1 MPSSGNANAS
11 ETTARDQPNGKH
23 KQTHKQTLHIF
34 RRDFRL
40 VDNTALITACRQSE
54 TVIPVFIFTYKQLR
68 DNKLKS
74 NNCVQF
80 MIESL
85 EDLAKQ
91 LHEQGSRLRFYYG
104 DEFQI
109 IRSLLTKNPD
119 IKCISFNRDFT
130 RYATERDT
138 AITKLATELGRQVL
152 VTEDITLHPI
162 GDIRTTTGKVYSK
175 YTPFMRACLA
185 KPVRQPDTFRAF
197 SSHLMST
204 RSTIQ
209 GPSEFAANQIHEF
222 YGGKPNP
229 HLPEHGGRQEG
240 LKILKELSAKHEWR
254 DYDTN
259 RDQLTYQTTHLS
271 PFNKFG
277 CVSVREV
284 YWAMRA
290 GVGKDSQLV
299 HQMAWRDF
307 FYNLSA
313 ANPHIY
319 SGPMNLAWEDIPWET
334 DPAGWHAWTTGRT
347 GFPVVDACMREINT
361 TGYMHNRGR
370 LIVSNFLSRLLH
382 IDWRRGEHYFAQQLY
397 DYDPAQNS
405 FGWQINACV
414 SGTESR
420 PLNQTILNP
429 WIQSAK
435 YDPKAEYIKRWIPEL
450 KDVPAAHLHHWDRFA
465 ADHIAA
471 GLKYPAPI
479 LDYTTEK
486 ARNLVIYKKG
496 YKSAK

>member
-1 MPSSGNANAS
+1 MPLKTVS
-11 ETTARDQPNGKH
+11 TARAPPNDIP
-23 KQTHKQTLHIF
+23 KQKYKQTLHIF

-40 VDNTALITACRQSE
+40 VDNTALIAACKQSKS
-54 TVIPVFIFTYKQLR
+54 VIPVFIFTYKQLR

-91 LHEQGSRLRFYYG
+91 LSDMGSRLRFYYG
-104 DEFQI
+104 DEMQI

-119 IKCISFNRDFT
+119 IQCISFNRDFT
-130 RYATERDT
+130 RYSIDRDSE
-138 AITKLATELGRQVL
+138 IIKLATELGRQTL
-152 VTEDITLHPI
+152 VTDDITLHPI
-162 GDIRTTTGKVYSK
+162 GEIRTTTGKVYTK
-175 YTPFMRACLA
+175 YTPFMRQCLA
-185 KPVRQPDTFRAF
+185 KDIREPDGFREF
-197 SSHLMST
+197 DSHLLSS
-204 RSTIQ
+204 RSKLA
-209 GPSEFAANQIHEF
+209 GPSEFSAARLDEF

-229 HLPEHGGRQEG
+229 HLPEHGGRQSG
-240 LKILKELSAKHEWR
+240 LKILAEITRKHEWR
-254 DYDTN
+254 DYN
-259 RDQLTYQTTHLS
+259 SMRDQLTYQTTHLS

-277 CVSVREV
+277 CVSIREV
-284 YWAMRA
+284 YWAIRRSL
-290 GVGKDSQLV
+290 GPSNELLRQL
-299 HQMAWRDF
+299 AWREF

-319 SGPMNLAWEDIPWET
+319 SGPMNRAWADIDWET
-334 DPAGWHAWTTGRT
+334 DPAGWRAWTTGRT
-347 GFPVVDACMREINT
+347 GFPIVDACMQELNT

-382 IDWRRGEHYFAQQLY
+382 IDWRRGEHYFAQLLY

-435 YDPKAEYIKRWIPEL
+435 YDHNAEYIKRWLPEL
-450 KDVPAAHLHHWDRFA
+450 KDVPAAHLHNWAKFA
-465 ADHIAA
+465 PDHITA

-486 ARNLVIYKKG
+486 ARNLAIYRRSL
-496 YKSAK
+496 KS

>member
-1 MPSSGNANAS
+1 MTEENNIQLK
-11 ETTARDQPNGKH
+11 T
-23 KQTHKQTLHIF
+23 KQKKTLHIF

-40 VDNTALITACRQSE
+40 TDNTSLITACKLSDM
-54 TVIPVFIFTYKQLR
+54 VIPVFIFTYKQLR
-68 DNKLKS
+68 DNPLKS
-74 NNCVQF
+74 DNCVQF

-85 EDLAKQ
+85 KDLDGQ
-91 LHEQGSRLRFYYG
+91 LTEMGSRLRYYYG
-104 DEFQI
+104 DEMKI
-109 IRSLLTKNPD
+109 IRTLLTSDPD
-119 IKCISFNRDFT
+119 ITCVSFNRDFT
-130 RYATERDT
+130 RYAMARDKEI
-138 AITKLATELGRQVL
+138 AEIATDLGREVL
-152 VTEDITLHPI
+152 ISEDITLHPI
-162 GDIRTTTGKVYSK
+162 GDIRTTTGKVYTK

-185 KPVRQPDTFRAF
+185 KHIREPDRF
-197 SSHLMST
+197 SGFKGRLLSGGAKVA
-204 RSTIQ
+204 
-209 GPSEFAANQIHEF
+209 GPKEYPPSKLDGF
-222 YGGKPNP
+222 YKHNDQ
-229 HLPEHGGRQEG
+229 LPEQGGRTVG
-240 LKILKELSAKHEWR
+240 LRILAEISRKHMWR
-254 DYDTN
+254 DYNTM

-277 CVSVREV
+277 CVSIREV
-284 YWAMRA
+284 FWTIRRNL
-290 GVGKDSQLV
+290 GPSNELLRQL
-299 HQMAWRDF
+299 AWRDF

-319 SGPMNLAWEDIPWET
+319 SGPMNRAWSDIEWET
-334 DPAGWHAWTTGRT
+334 DAAGWSAWVRGRT
-347 GFPVVDACMREINT
+347 GFPVVDACMQEINT

-382 IDWRRGEHYFAQQLY
+382 IDWRRGEHYFAQHLY

-405 FGWQINACV
+405 FGWQINATV

-435 YDPKAEYIKRWIPEL
+435 YDPDAEYIKKWLPEL
-450 KDVPAAHLHHWDRFA
+450 KDVPAAHLHNWDRFA

-486 ARNLVIYKKG
+486 KRNLAIYKKS
-496 YKSAK
+496 YKPKNKVP

>member
-1 MPSSGNANAS
+1 MPANDTS
-11 ETTARDQPNGKH
+11 TARPTDKH
-23 KQTHKQTLHIF
+23 KKTLHIF

-40 VDNTALITACRQSE
+40 VDNTALINACKQSE
-54 TVIPVFIFTYKQLR
+54 QVIPVFIFTYKQLR

-85 EDLAKQ
+85 DDLAKQ
-91 LHEQGSRLRFYYG
+91 LTVMGSRLRFYYG
-104 DEFQI
+104 DEMQI
-109 IRSLLTKNPD
+109 IRSLLTKHPD
-119 IKCISFNRDFT
+119 ITCISFNRDFT
-130 RYATERDT
+130 RYSMERDT
-138 AITKLATELGRQVL
+138 EITELATELGRQTL
-152 VTEDITLHPI
+152 VTDDITLHPI
-162 GDIRTTTGKVYSK
+162 GDIRTTTGKVYTK
-175 YTPFMRACLA
+175 YTPFMRQCLA
-185 KPVRQPDTFRAF
+185 KDIREPDGFQSF
-197 SSHLMST
+197 NSHLLSGQ
-204 RSTIQ
+204 SKLS
-209 GPSEFAANQIHEF
+209 GPSEFSAARIHEF

-229 HLPEHGGRQEG
+229 HLPEHGGRQVG
-240 LKILKELSAKHEWR
+240 LKILAEITRKHEWR
-254 DYDTN
+254 DYN
-259 RDQLTYQTTHLS
+259 SMRDQLTYQTTHLS

-284 YWAMRA
+284 YWAIRHSL
-290 GVGKDSQLV
+290 GPSNELLRQL
-299 HQMAWRDF
+299 AWRDF
-307 FYNLSA
+307 FYNLSY

-319 SGPMNLAWEDIPWET
+319 SGPMNRAWDDIPWET
-334 DPAGWHAWTTGRT
+334 DPAGWRAWTTGRT
-347 GFPVVDACMREINT
+347 GFPVVDACMQEINT

-382 IDWRRGEHYFAQQLY
+382 IDWRRGEHYFAQLLY

-405 FGWQINACV
+405 FGWQLNACV

-435 YDPKAEYIKRWIPEL
+435 YDHDAKYIKQWLPEL
-450 KDVPAAHLHHWDRFA
+450 KDVPAAHLHNWAKFA
-465 ADHIAA
+465 EDHIAA

-486 ARNLVIYKKG
+486 ARNLAIYKKS
-496 YKSAK
+496 YKS